1 MSQPPTL
8 NVMVVDDDPEMLI
21 SFQTIFENSGFHL
34 VTAASGPKALE
45 IARNQD
51 FHIAFIDLFMPEMDG
66 LETLKQLKDLNP
78 DLIAVMISGFRN
90 EDMLEKALQM
100 GAYNYLY
107 KPLDVQDVFGITLKL
122 AQRLGIDN
130 DLELLLS

>member
-8 NVMVVDDDPEMLI
+8 NIMVVDDDPEMLI
-21 SFQTIFENSGFHL
+21 SFQTIFENSGFNL
-34 VTAASGPKALE
+34 VTADGGPKALE
-45 IARNQD
+45 IARKQD

-66 LETLKQLKDLNP
+66 LETLKQLKEHNP

-122 AQRLGIDN
+122 ARRLGIDN